1 MFQFQQSY
9 FQKRF
14 ETNSKLVLDM
24 RIQSFIAKMNKS
36 NWSDLDIFTCSA
48 QIAFGYNQRRFHKN
62 YHNCKKNIKV
72 ETLK

>member
-36 NWSDLDIFTCSA
+36 NWSDLELFT
-48 QIAFGYNQRRFHKN
+48 FYNQRRFHKN
-62 YHNCKKNIKV
+62 YQNYKKNIKV
-72 ETLK
+72 ETLE

>member
-36 NWSDLDIFTCSA
+36 NWSDLELFTCSA

-62 YHNCKKNIKV
+62 YQNYKKNIKV